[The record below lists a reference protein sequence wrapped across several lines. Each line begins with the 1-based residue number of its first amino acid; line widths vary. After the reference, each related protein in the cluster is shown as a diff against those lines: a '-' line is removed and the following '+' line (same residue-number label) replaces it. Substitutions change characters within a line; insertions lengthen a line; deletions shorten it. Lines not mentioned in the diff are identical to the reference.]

1 MTNFQLV
8 EREAE
13 GQNTCHILSL
23 IIFMIYDVQRY
34 RKSGNAL
41 ERSFTNLFP
50 IYCVEIASSSKI
62 RELGTKSVAA
72 NDATFFS
79 VRRGIVFSK

>member
-1 MTNFQLV
+1 MLQDFGLLI
-8 EREAE
+8 
-13 GQNTCHILSL
+13 GWSL
-23 IIFMIYDVQRY
+23 
-34 RKSGNAL
+34 
-41 ERSFTNLFP
+41 TNLFP

-79 VRRGIVFSK
+79 VRRGIVFSKQKDYCFKLKKNGLGRYFFAGAVSKENNY